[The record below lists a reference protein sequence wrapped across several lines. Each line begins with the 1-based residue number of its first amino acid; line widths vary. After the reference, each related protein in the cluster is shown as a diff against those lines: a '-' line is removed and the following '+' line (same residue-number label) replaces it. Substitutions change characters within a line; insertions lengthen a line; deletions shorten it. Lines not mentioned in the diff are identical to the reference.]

1 MQEKKIIIRG
11 AREHNLKSVNLEIPR
26 NKLIVFT
33 GVSGSGKS
41 SLAFDTLYA
50 EGQRRYVES
59 LSAYARQFLGQME
72 RPEVDFIE
80 GLSPAISIE
89 QKTVSRNPRSTVA
102 TITEIYDYMRVLFA
116 RIGTPH
122 CTQCGREVEA
132 QATDE
137 IIDKILQL
145 PEGKRIQ
152 IMAPIARE
160 QKGEYKDDFEAA
172 MKAGY
177 ARARV
182 DGQIYDL
189 TDDIKLDRNMRHNIE
204 IVVDRIIMQE
214 GIRGR
219 LAESVEAALELG
231 EGTIIVNVLD
241 NVERTVSSLT
251 GDILFNQNYACPVCG
266 ISYEALTPQM
276 FSFNS
281 PQGMCPSCK
290 GLGVKM
296 EMSPNLVVPD
306 KSRSIREGAIALI
319 GEPRNLWIKHIL
331 AGLAEHYGFSLDA
344 PWSELTEEQRNAVL
358 YGTGGKR
365 IQLTYI
371 SHDGRKWPR
380 KDRYDGI
387 IPTHERKFRNCSE
400 GMREYLSKFFA
411 TIPCQECNGGKL
423 RKESMAVTI
432 ANNSIVD
439 IVRMSID
446 KAADFFDMLP
456 SQLTETQLFIGEELI
471 KEIRGRL
478 EFLKNVGLNYL
489 TLDRTAPTLSGGEA
503 QRIRLASQIGS
514 GLVGVLYI
522 LDEPTIGLHSRDN
535 IRLLNALKQLR
546 DRGNTVI
553 VVEHDEETMRSGDL
567 IVDFGPGPGV
577 KGGQVV
583 AVGTPYEIS
592 RNENSI
598 TGKYLSGELMI
609 PIPEKRRPT
618 NDKWLKIIGAR
629 HNNLKN
635 IDVEIPIGLFISVT
649 GVSGSGKSS
658 LINDI
663 LHQALAGKLMRA
675 YTNPGEYDRIEG
687 IEHLKKVIDIDQSP
701 IGRTPRSNPA
711 TYVKVFDTIRNL
723 YAQLPESKVRGYKP
737 GRFSFNVKG
746 GRCEACQGDGMKE
759 IQMHF
764 LPNVW
769 VKCEVCGGA
778 RYNDETLQ
786 VKYKGKSIADVL
798 DMDIQE
804 ALEHFENMPGIAR
817 ILKTLHDVGLD
828 YIKLGQPAP
837 TLSGGEAQRIKLAKE
852 LCRVS
857 TGKTIYILDE
867 PTTGMHFA
875 DTQKLLDV
883 LNRLVDAG
891 NTVVVIEHNM
901 EVIKMADYV
910 IDLGPEGGDQGGWL
924 VATGT
929 PEEVA
934 KVENSYTGQVIK
946 EVLSNGGRKK
956 ILEAD
961 YLTQLPSHPTTH
973 LKVRGAKE
981 HNLKSVDVDI
991 PLSKMTVLTGV
1002 SGSGKTSLALDT
1014 IYAEGQRR
1022 YVESLSSYA
1031 RQFLGQMP
1039 KPHVDFISGLAPA
1052 VAIEQKPA
1060 SKSPRSTVGTVTEIY
1075 DYMRVLFARIGTPHC
1090 YKCGREI
1097 STQTAQQIV
1106 DRIMARGQ
1114 GGKEARRQEG
1124 KKARGQEGKKAKRQ
1138 DGKTVRGQE
1147 GEEAGGQEG
1156 MESPEGIR
1164 AYIMSPIKLERGEDY
1179 ETILKR
1185 AFKAGFARAW
1195 VDGQLIDLKNEI
1207 EIDRRRQHDV
1217 AIIVDRLV
1225 ISQDNRSR
1233 LTEAVETAL
1242 STEHSDHKVLVEFF
1256 PPSET
1261 VEQAASLFTAEKDAR
1276 TLQMFS
1282 EEFACVECG
1291 ISFDEITPQS
1301 FSFNNPAGMCPD
1313 CNGLGITLAANPD
1326 LIILDKEKSI
1336 RDGAILPWG
1345 AIKPSDPFSRY
1356 LEALAEHY
1364 GFSLEQPFGELAEQH
1379 QNIILYGVEQ
1389 TVSLLHDQSP
1399 SLLFKFRGVASS
1411 LEWAYERE
1419 RYRRECG
1426 PYMKNVPCPKC
1437 GGGRLRPESV
1447 AVTINGKSIIDI
1459 IEMPISQA
1467 AMFFSELQLTP
1478 RQEEISGEVLK
1489 EIRSRLQFLVDVG
1502 LEYLTL
1508 NRSAPTLSGGEAE
1521 RIRLASQLGCG
1532 LAGVLYVLDEPTVGL
1547 HQRDNHRLLKAL
1559 RNLKDLGNS
1568 VIVVE
1573 HDRDTIMTSDHIL
1586 DFGPGAGV
1594 MGGQLVAFGSPEQVK
1609 TGNNSLTAQY
1619 LTGKLNISA
1628 STSRRTPNEKYLEI
1642 VGARHNNLKNIDV
1655 KIPLGV
1661 FTCITGVSGSG
1672 KSSLIDDI
1680 LYKSLARTL
1689 HRAHSHPGDHDAIK
1703 GLEYINKVINIDQ
1716 NPIGDTPRSNPVTY
1730 IGAFSEIRTLYTAL
1744 PDAKVRGFNSKRFSF
1759 NMKEGRCE
1767 ACWGNGYRRIEMHFL
1782 ADVWVKCDVC
1792 NGTRYKKEILDV
1804 KYKGQ
1809 SIADVLEMTAPEA
1822 LEIFQNVPKIKNYL
1836 QMLCDVGLDYLK
1848 LGQSATTL
1856 SGGEAQRVKLA
1867 KELARPSTGK
1877 TIYLLD
1883 EPTTG
1888 LHFADIQKLLN
1899 VLNRLVDK
1907 GNTVVVIE
1915 HNLDVIKNADYII
1928 DLGPE
1933 GGDEGGQVVAYGTPE
1948 EIAQVEAS
1956 YTGRFIRDVLK
1967 PVNQFTG

>member
-11 AREHNLKSVNLEIPR
+11 ARENNLKNVNLEIPR

-41 SLAFDTLYA
+41 SLAFDTLYS

-59 LSAYARQFLGQME
+59 LSAYARQFLGQMD
-72 RPEVDFIE
+72 RPEIDFIE

-122 CTQCGREVEA
+122 CTKCGREVEA
-132 QATDE
+132 QTTDE
-137 IIDKILQL
+137 IIDKILEL
-145 PEGKRIQ
+145 PEEKRIL
-152 IMAPIARE
+152 ILAPIARE

-172 MKAGY
+172 LKAGY

-204 IVVDRIIMQE
+204 IVVDRIVMSE
-214 GIRGR
+214 EIRGR

-231 EGTIIVNVLD
+231 QGTLIVHVLD
-241 NVERTVSSLT
+241 EVEHAASLFT
-251 GDILFNQNYACPVCG
+251 GDILFNKNYACPVCG
-266 ISYEALTPQM
+266 VSYEELIPQM

-290 GLGVKM
+290 GMGMAM
-296 EMSPNLVVPD
+296 EMGPALVIPD
-306 KSRSIREGAIALI
+306 KNKSITDGAIELI
-319 GEPRNLWIKHIL
+319 GEPKGLWIKHL
-331 AGLAEHYGFSLDA
+331 MEGLAQHYGFSLDV
-344 PWSELTEEQRNAVL
+344 PWSNLTEEQQKIVL
-358 YGTGGKR
+358 YGTGKTKIEFIYKSTR
-365 IQLTYI
+365 
-371 SHDGRKWPR
+371 GRTWKH
-380 KDRYDGI
+380 KNRYEGI
-387 IPTHERKFRNCSE
+387 IPIHERKYKKTGSE
-400 GMREYLSKFFA
+400 GVREHLSQF
-411 TIPCQECNGGKL
+411 ISPVPCHECQGGRL
-423 RKESMAVTI
+423 RRESMAVTI
-432 ANNSIVD
+432 ADKSIVD
-439 IVRMSID
+439 IVRMSVD
-446 KAADFFDMLP
+446 NATDFFEALP
-456 SQLTETQLFIGEELI
+456 SQLTETELLIGEELI
-471 KEIRGRL
+471 KEINGRL
-478 EFLKNVGLNYL
+478 GFLQNVGLNYL

-535 IRLLNALKQLR
+535 KRLLNALKQLR

-553 VVEHDEETMRSGDL
+553 VVEHDEETMLSADL
-567 IVDFGPGPGV
+567 MVDFGPGPGV
-577 KGGQVV
+577 RGGEVV
-583 AVGTPYEIS
+583 AVGTPYEVS

-598 TGKYLSGELMI
+598 TGKYLNGKLMI

-618 NDKWLKIIGAR
+618 NDNWLKIIGAR

-635 IDVEIPIGLFISVT
+635 IDVEIPIGVFTCIT

-663 LHQALAGKLMRA
+663 LHQALARKLMRA
-675 YTNPGEYDRIEG
+675 HAKPGEHERIAG
-687 IEHLKKVIDIDQSP
+687 IEHLDKVIDIDQSP

-711 TYVKVFDTIRNL
+711 TYVKVFDLIRDL
-723 YAQLPESKVRGYKP
+723 YAQLPESQIRGYKP

-746 GRCEACQGDGMKE
+746 GRCEACQGNGLKKIE
-759 IQMHF
+759 MHF
-764 LPNVW
+764 LPDVW
-769 VKCEVCGGA
+769 VKCEVCGGT
-778 RYNDETLQ
+778 RYNYETLQ
-786 VKYKGKSIADVL
+786 VKYKDKSIADVL
-798 DMDIQE
+798 DMEVQN
-804 ALEHFENMPGIAR
+804 ALEHFKNMPRIAR
-817 ILKTLHDVGLD
+817 ILETLHDVGLD

-837 TLSGGEAQRIKLAKE
+837 TLSGGEAQRVKLAKE

-875 DTQKLLDV
+875 DTQKLLNV
-883 LNRLVDAG
+883 LNRLVNAG

-901 EVIKMADYV
+901 EVIKTADYV
-910 IDLGPEGGDQGGWL
+910 IDLGPEGGDQGGWV

-929 PEEVA
+929 PEELA
-934 KVENSYTGQVIK
+934 EAENSYTGQVIK
-946 EVLSNGGRKK
+946 EVLNNGGRKK
-956 ILEAD
+956 ILETTS
-961 YLTQLPSHPTTH
+961 TQLPSQPTTH
-973 LKVRGAKE
+973 LKIKGAKE
-981 HNLKSVDVDI
+981 HNLKNVDVDI
-991 PLSKMTVLTGV
+991 PLGQMTVLTGV

-1014 IYAEGQRR
+1014 VYAEGQRR

-1060 SKSPRSTVGTVTEIY
+1060 SNSPRSTVGTVTEIY
-1075 DYMRVLFARIGTPHC
+1075 DYMRVLFARIGIPHC
-1090 YKCGREI
+1090 HKCGREI

-1106 DRIMARGQ
+1106 DSIMEIGLR
-1114 GGKEARRQEG
+1114 
-1124 KKARGQEGKKAKRQ
+1124 
-1138 DGKTVRGQE
+1138 DNL
-1147 GEEAGGQEG
+1147 EET
-1156 MESPEGIR
+1156 R
-1164 AYIMSPIKLERGEDY
+1164 AYIMSPIKINRSENY
-1179 ETILKR
+1179 EAIFKR
-1185 AFKAGFARAW
+1185 AFKDGFARAW
-1195 VDGQLIDLKNEI
+1195 IDGQLIDLGNEI
-1207 EIDRRRQHDV
+1207 EIDRRRKHDV
-1217 AIIVDRLV
+1217 AIVVDRLV
-1225 ISQDNRSR
+1225 ISQDNGSR

-1242 STEHSDHKVLVEFF
+1242 SIDHSDHKVLVEFF
-1256 PPSET
+1256 PTGQET
-1261 VEQAASLFTAEKDAR
+1261 SALR
-1276 TLQMFS
+1276 MFS
-1282 EEFACVECG
+1282 EEFACVECS

-1301 FSFNNPAGMCPD
+1301 FSFNSPDGMCPD
-1313 CNGLGITLAANPD
+1313 CRGLGTTLAADPD
-1326 LIILDKEKSI
+1326 LIVPDKKKSI
-1336 RDGAILPWG
+1336 RDGAILPWR
-1345 AIKPSDPFSRY
+1345 AIRPTDTFSQY
-1356 LEALAEHY
+1356 LETLAEHY
-1364 GFSLEQPFGELAEQH
+1364 GFSLEQPFGELSEQH

-1389 TVSLLHDQSP
+1389 TVSLLHDQAP
-1399 SLLFKFRGVASS
+1399 SLLFKYRGVASS
-1411 LEWAYERE
+1411 LEWAYERR

-1426 PYMKNVPCPKC
+1426 PYMRNVPCPKC
-1437 GGGRLRPESV
+1437 GGGRLRPERV
-1447 AVTINGKSIIDI
+1447 AVTINEKSIIDVVN
-1459 IEMPISQA
+1459 MPISQTLK
-1467 AMFFSELQLTP
+1467 FFDELQLTH
-1478 RQEEISGEVLK
+1478 RQEEIAGEVLK
-1489 EIRSRLQFLVDVG
+1489 EIGSRLQFLLDVG
-1502 LEYLTL
+1502 LDYLTL
-1508 NRSAPTLSGGEAE
+1508 GRSAPTLSGGEAE

-1532 LAGVLYVLDEPTVGL
+1532 LAGVLYVLDEPTIGL
-1547 HQRDNHRLLKAL
+1547 HQRDNRRLLKAL
-1559 RNLKDLGNS
+1559 QNLRDLGNS

-1573 HDRDTIMTSDHIL
+1573 HDRDTIVASDHML
-1586 DFGPGAGV
+1586 DFGPGAGDL
-1594 MGGQLVAFGSPEQVK
+1594 GGQLVAFGSPEQVK
-1609 TGNNSLTAQY
+1609 SGNNSLTAQY
-1619 LTGKLNISA
+1619 LTGKLNINA
-1628 STSRRTPNEKYLEI
+1628 SNSRRTPNEKCLEI
-1642 VGARHNNLKNIDV
+1642 VGARHNNLKNINV

-1689 HRAHSHPGDHDAIK
+1689 HRAHSHPGDHDSIN

-1716 NPIGDTPRSNPVTY
+1716 NPLGDTPRSNPATY
-1730 IGAFSEIRTLYTAL
+1730 IGAFSEIRRLYAEL
-1744 PDAKVRGFNSKRFSF
+1744 PEAKVRGFKPRRFSF
-1759 NMKEGRCE
+1759 NAKGRCE
-1767 ACWGNGYRRIEMHFL
+1767 ACSGNGYKRIEMHFL

-1792 NGTRYKKEILDV
+1792 NGARYKKEILDI
-1804 KYKGQ
+1804 KYKGKN
-1809 SIADVLEMTAPEA
+1809 IAEVLEMTAPEA
-1822 LEIFQNVPKIKNYL
+1822 LELFQNVPKIQKRL
-1836 QMLCDVGLDYLK
+1836 QMLCDVGLDYLT

-1888 LHFADIQKLLN
+1888 LHFADIQKLLD

-1933 GGDEGGQVVAYGTPE
+1933 GGDEGGQIIACGTPE
-1948 EIAQVEAS
+1948 EVAQVAVS
-1956 YTGRFIRDVLK
+1956 HTGRYIREVL
-1967 PVNQFTG
+1967 

>member
-1 MQEKKIIIRG
+1 
-11 AREHNLKSVNLEIPR
+11 
-26 NKLIVFT
+26 
-33 GVSGSGKS
+33 
-41 SLAFDTLYA
+41 
-50 EGQRRYVES
+50 
-59 LSAYARQFLGQME
+59 
-72 RPEVDFIE
+72 
-80 GLSPAISIE
+80 
-89 QKTVSRNPRSTVA
+89 
-102 TITEIYDYMRVLFA
+102 
-116 RIGTPH
+116 
-122 CTQCGREVEA
+122 
-132 QATDE
+132 
-137 IIDKILQL
+137 
-145 PEGKRIQ
+145 
-152 IMAPIARE
+152 
-160 QKGEYKDDFEAA
+160 
-172 MKAGY
+172 
-177 ARARV
+177 
-182 DGQIYDL
+182 
-189 TDDIKLDRNMRHNIE
+189 
-204 IVVDRIIMQE
+204 
-214 GIRGR
+214 
-219 LAESVEAALELG
+219 
-231 EGTIIVNVLD
+231 
-241 NVERTVSSLT
+241 
-251 GDILFNQNYACPVCG
+251 
-266 ISYEALTPQM
+266 
-276 FSFNS
+276 
-281 PQGMCPSCK
+281 
-290 GLGVKM
+290 
-296 EMSPNLVVPD
+296 
-306 KSRSIREGAIALI
+306 
-319 GEPRNLWIKHIL
+319 
-331 AGLAEHYGFSLDA
+331 
-344 PWSELTEEQRNAVL
+344 
-358 YGTGGKR
+358 
-365 IQLTYI
+365 
-371 SHDGRKWPR
+371 
-380 KDRYDGI
+380 
-387 IPTHERKFRNCSE
+387 
-400 GMREYLSKFFA
+400 
-411 TIPCQECNGGKL
+411 
-423 RKESMAVTI
+423 
-432 ANNSIVD
+432 
-439 IVRMSID
+439 
-446 KAADFFDMLP
+446 
-456 SQLTETQLFIGEELI
+456 
-471 KEIRGRL
+471 
-478 EFLKNVGLNYL
+478 
-489 TLDRTAPTLSGGEA
+489 
-503 QRIRLASQIGS
+503 
-514 GLVGVLYI
+514 
-522 LDEPTIGLHSRDN
+522 
-535 IRLLNALKQLR
+535 
-546 DRGNTVI
+546 
-553 VVEHDEETMRSGDL
+553 
-567 IVDFGPGPGV
+567 
-577 KGGQVV
+577 
-583 AVGTPYEIS
+583 
-592 RNENSI
+592 
-598 TGKYLSGELMI
+598 
-609 PIPEKRRPT
+609 
-618 NDKWLKIIGAR
+618 
-629 HNNLKN
+629 
-635 IDVEIPIGLFISVT
+635 
-649 GVSGSGKSS
+649 
-658 LINDI
+658 
-663 LHQALAGKLMRA
+663 
-675 YTNPGEYDRIEG
+675 
-687 IEHLKKVIDIDQSP
+687 
-701 IGRTPRSNPA
+701 
-711 TYVKVFDTIRNL
+711 
-723 YAQLPESKVRGYKP
+723 
-737 GRFSFNVKG
+737 
-746 GRCEACQGDGMKE
+746 
-759 IQMHF
+759 
-764 LPNVW
+764 
-769 VKCEVCGGA
+769 
-778 RYNDETLQ
+778 
-786 VKYKGKSIADVL
+786 
-798 DMDIQE
+798 
-804 ALEHFENMPGIAR
+804 
-817 ILKTLHDVGLD
+817 
-828 YIKLGQPAP
+828 
-837 TLSGGEAQRIKLAKE
+837 
-852 LCRVS
+852 
-857 TGKTIYILDE
+857 
-867 PTTGMHFA
+867 
-875 DTQKLLDV
+875 
-883 LNRLVDAG
+883 
-891 NTVVVIEHNM
+891 
-901 EVIKMADYV
+901 
-910 IDLGPEGGDQGGWL
+910 
-924 VATGT
+924 
-929 PEEVA
+929 
-934 KVENSYTGQVIK
+934 
-946 EVLSNGGRKK
+946 
-956 ILEAD
+956 
-961 YLTQLPSHPTTH
+961 
-973 LKVRGAKE
+973 
-981 HNLKSVDVDI
+981 
-991 PLSKMTVLTGV
+991 
-1002 SGSGKTSLALDT
+1002 
-1014 IYAEGQRR
+1014 
-1022 YVESLSSYA
+1022 
-1031 RQFLGQMP
+1031 
-1039 KPHVDFISGLAPA
+1039 
-1052 VAIEQKPA
+1052 
-1060 SKSPRSTVGTVTEIY
+1060 
-1075 DYMRVLFARIGTPHC
+1075 
-1090 YKCGREI
+1090 
-1097 STQTAQQIV
+1097 
-1106 DRIMARGQ
+1106 MARGQ
-1114 GGKEARRQEG
+1114 GGKEARRQDG
-1124 KKARGQEGKKAKRQ
+1124 KKARGQEGKKAKQQ
-1138 DGKTVRGQE
+1138 DGKKVRGQE